1 MLSVSERAAGLLR
14 ESLEASN
21 TEETQ
26 VLRLV
31 RMAEGLGLAVDEERE
46 GDQVVEHEDKKVLVI
61 EPAISQALDGATIDA
76 VQTPEG
82 ERLTIQR
89 PEAPPAG

>member
-1 MLSVSERAAGLLR
+1 MLSVSEKAAGLLL

-21 TEETQ
+21 TEEAQ

-46 GDQVVEHEDKKVLVI
+46 GDQVVEHEERKVLVI

-76 VQTPEG
+76 VDTPEG
-82 ERLTIQR
+82 QRLTIQR
-89 PEAPPAG
+89 PEAPPAS